1 MQDIISMNNIVQY
14 AFSDIHDIAHNIA
27 MNKHRLLYLAWASAS
42 WKSYIGEEL
51 VKHLTESGK
60 KVLLISSDNYYSNDS
75 NLKYLLYGT
84 FDHPNLIDY
93 SLLQKDIEQYFQY
106 GKFSLPYYSFTEKRR
121 THLTEITESY
131 DIVIVEWLY
140 VIDQLSWTIPTDKW
154 DIVPYKVF
162 VEASL
167 EEIIMRRLVRDQMRV
182 KEPLHVIVG
191 VMSNVFPMRT
201 IFWTVQKEKSD
212 CIIVNDYRILDK
224 EWKISERFPI
234 ASDELPHT
242 DIYKTYY
249 MKDYIYNDTNEDNGK
264 IIISEVYL
272 EQWWLLDHV
281 ILHKRNNDP
290 RTDHSK
296 YESISMDFYQPSI
309 STELHTLLQLA
320 WLVYEWTYDKI
331 VKYYTTD
338 TPEQYHVVKEKFV
351 LLYKLVS

>member
-1 MQDIISMNNIVQY
+1 MQDIIFMNQTLHY
-14 AFSDIHDIAHNIA
+14 TFSDINILTQDIISNHN
-27 MNKHRLLYLAWASAS
+27 RLVYLAGASAS

-60 KVLLISSDNYYSNDS
+60 KVLLISSDSYYSNDS

-93 SLLQKDIEQYFQY
+93 PLLQNDIEQYFQN
-106 GKFSLPYYSFTEKRR
+106 GKFSLPHYSFTEKRR

-140 VIDQLSWTIPTDKW
+140 VIDQLSLTISTDQW
-154 DIVPYKVF
+154 DIVPYKIF

-167 EEIIMRRLVRDQMRV
+167 EEIIVRRLVRDQMRV

-201 IFWTVQKEKSD
+201 VFWTLQKEKSD
-212 CIIVNDYRILDK
+212 CIITNDYHILDK
-224 EWKISERFPI
+224 EGKNSERVPI
-234 ASDELPHT
+234 SSDKLPHT

-290 RTDHSK
+290 RIDHSK

-320 WLVYEWTYDKI
+320 GLAYEWTYDKV
-331 VKYYTTD
+331 VKYYTTN
-338 TPEQYHVVKEKFV
+338 TPEQYDVVKEKFG